1 MAFDFN
7 KTYPLLPLRDAV
19 VFPLTTRRILVGREM
34 SLRALEFAENHNNEI
49 ILVAQKNVEQESLD
63 NPMLDLYTVGVIARV
78 SNVTPFPN
86 GCVKVVLEGDSV
98 VDLRSIILRDG
109 FLQVTVSPR
118 EHFIKAE
125 DKSEKFEDVLNMFR
139 DYAMHRNI
147 AEGMVE
153 ALFTMNS
160 HINAFYGMIPFLPVS
175 LSEKQALLEVDS
187 INALAER
194 LISLMQV
201 AQDNEN
207 VLVRVQQNVRQK
219 MAQQQKEWFI
229 SEQIRQLQ
237 DELDGENGGSS
248 EPDQLLKKIKAKK
261 FSKAIEEK
269 LEEEIVRMRMMQ
281 PTSPEY
287 AVSRNYVDWFLS
299 VPYGVYTDTVLNMK
313 KVKSELDSKHFGLDK
328 VKERIMEYVAVL
340 KLTGT
345 ERRAPILCLVGPPG
359 VGKTTLVESIAAA
372 MQRNFV
378 RITLGGVRDEAE
390 IRGHRRTYIGA
401 MPGRFIHALR
411 RAKCMNPVILL
422 DEIDKMAS
430 DFRGDPASAMLEVLD
445 PEQNHDFTDH
455 FMEVGLDLS
464 RVLFIA
470 TANSEGEIPE
480 ALRDRLEIVR
490 LPGYYPHEKLQI
502 ASKYL
507 LPRICE
513 RTGVK
518 LNEQVSF
525 SDEIINAVMR
535 GWTREAG
542 VRELERT
549 LENAVRHRAK
559 EIVMGKKIKPE
570 ITAKILQE
578 YLGAP
583 RFLDNQLPEPGRP
596 GVVTG
601 LAWTSVGGEI
611 LPIESMLLS
620 GKGQLILTGKL
631 GDVMKESAQI
641 AVSLVRERLQR
652 FGIDPA
658 IVKKTDIHIHVPEG
672 AVPKDG
678 PSAGIAL
685 TLCLL
690 SAFTKQPI
698 PPDIAFTGEVSLTG
712 ACLPIGGLNEKAL
725 AALAAGVK
733 TLRLPE
739 GNKKDVAE
747 LPEPAKKGLKIYTHK
762 HIDEIVKILFK
773 DVAKTKETSEAKP
786 QAKKVAKTES
796 ANVAEKVAKVK
807 SEVAAD
813 ADKTAVKKPA
823 KPAKKKASKK

>member
-1 MAFDFN
+1 MALDTS
-7 KTYPLLPLRDAV
+7 KMYPLLPLRDAV
-19 VFPLTTRRILVGREM
+19 VFPHTTRRILVGRDI
-34 SLRALEFAENHNNEI
+34 SLRALEYAESHDGEI
-49 ILVAQKNVEQESLD
+49 ILSAQKNIEQEEIE
-63 NPMLDLYTVGVIARV
+63 NPMLDIYSVGVLAHV

-86 GCVKVVLEGDSV
+86 GCVKVVLEGEQV
-98 VDLRSIILRDG
+98 VDLRSIVTKNDYLA
-109 FLQVTVSPR
+109 VTVSARNPSITAADKTPR
-118 EHFIKAE
+118 
-125 DKSEKFEDVLNMFR
+125 FETVLTQFKE
-139 DYAMHRNI
+139 YSLHRNI
-147 AEGMVE
+147 SEGMVD
-153 ALFTMNS
+153 ALFTMDS
-160 HINAFYGMIPFLPVS
+160 QINAFYGMIPFLQIS
-175 LSEKQALLEVDS
+175 MDERQRLLEIGEID
-187 INALAER
+187 ALAER
-194 LISLMQV
+194 LIEIMQV
-201 AQDNEN
+201 AADTDTMM
-207 VLVRVQQNVRQK
+207 VKVQQNVRQK

-237 DELDGENGGSS
+237 DELDGENGNSS

-261 FSKAIEEK
+261 FSAAIQEK
-269 LEEEIVRMRMMQ
+269 LEDEIGRMKLMQ

-287 AVSRNYVDWFLS
+287 AVSRNYLDWFLTL
-299 VPYGVYTDTVLNMK
+299 PYGEYTDTVLNMK

-359 VGKTTLVESIAAA
+359 VGKTTLVESIANA

-401 MPGRFIHALR
+401 MPGRFIQALR
-411 RAKCMNPVILL
+411 RAKCMNPIILL

-470 TANSEGEIPE
+470 TANSEAEIPE
-480 ALRDRLEIVR
+480 ALRDRLEMVR

-507 LPRICE
+507 VPRICE
-513 RTGVK
+513 RTGIENGKDVA
-518 LNEQVSF
+518 F
-525 SDEIINAVMR
+525 DDAIISKVIR
-535 GWTREAG
+535 EWTREAG

-549 LENAVRHRAK
+549 LENVVRHRAK
-559 EIVMGKKIKPE
+559 DKVMGKKYKTE
-570 ITAKILQE
+570 VTEKTLQD

-583 RFLDNQLPEPGRP
+583 RYLDNQLPAAGRP
-596 GVVTG
+596 GVIVG

-611 LPIESMLLS
+611 LPIECMLLP
-620 GKGQLILTGKL
+620 GKGTLLMTGKL

-641 AVSLVRERLQR
+641 ALSLVRERLSR
-652 FGIDPA
+652 FGIDPN

-690 SAFTKQPI
+690 SAFTKQPVS
-698 PPDIAFTGEVSLTG
+698 PEIAFTGEVSLTG
-712 ACLPIGGLNEKAL
+712 ACLAIGGLNEKAL
-725 AALAAGVK
+725 AALQAGVK
-733 TLRLPE
+733 TLRLPAQ
-739 GNKKDVAE
+739 NQKDVNE
-747 LPEPAKKGLKIYTHK
+747 LPAPAKKGLKIFTHK
-762 HIDEIVKILFK
+762 HIDEIIKVLFK
-773 DVAKTKETSEAKP
+773 ETKTDS
-786 QAKKVAKTES
+786 AKK
-796 ANVAEKVAKVK
+796 EKK
-807 SEVAAD
+807 
-813 ADKTAVKKPA
+813 
-823 KPAKKKASKK
+823 

>member
-1 MAFDFN
+1 M
-7 KTYPLLPLRDAV
+7 LPLRDAV
-19 VFPLTTRRILVGREM
+19 VFPMTTRRILVGREM
-34 SLRALEFAENHNNEI
+34 SLHAIEHAENNDNVI
-49 ILVAQKNVEQESLD
+49 VLVAQRDVTIEELQ
-63 NPMLDLYTVGVIARV
+63 NPMLDLYTVGVMARV

-86 GCVKVVLEGDSV
+86 GCVKVVLEGEEV
-98 VDLRSIILRDG
+98 VDLRSIIMQNG
-109 FLQVTVSPR
+109 FLNVTVSPR
-118 EHFIKAE
+118 KNSIQLNSKTKLFDEVLT
-125 DKSEKFEDVLNMFR
+125 KFRE
-139 DYAMHRNI
+139 YATKRNI
-147 AEGMVE
+147 AEGMVDAFFGME
-153 ALFTMNS
+153 SQL
-160 HINAFYGMIPFLPVS
+160 NAYYGMIPFLQVS
-175 LSEKQALLEVDS
+175 LAEKQSFLEMESLDEMSEKLLALMSFTD
-187 INALAER
+187 
-194 LISLMQV
+194 
-201 AQDNEN
+201 DNEN
-207 VLVRVQQNVRQK
+207 VLVRIQQNVRQK

-237 DELDGENGGSS
+237 EELDGDGDGSS

-261 FSKAIEEK
+261 FSPAIVEK
-269 LEEEIVRMRMMQ
+269 LEDEIGRMKLMQ

-287 AVSRNYVDWFLS
+287 AVSRNYIDWFLNL
-299 VPYGVYTDTVLNMK
+299 PYGVYTDTVLNMK

-345 ERRAPILCLVGPPG
+345 ERRSPILCLVGPPG
-359 VGKTTLVESIAAA
+359 VGKTTLVESIANA

-401 MPGRFIHALR
+401 MPGRFINALR
-411 RAKCMNPVILL
+411 RAKCMNPIILL

-490 LPGYYPHEKLQI
+490 LPGYYPHEKIQI
-502 ASKYL
+502 ASNYL

-525 SDEIINAVMR
+525 DDAIVTEVMR

-549 LENAVRHRAK
+549 LENVVRHRAK
-559 EIVMGKKIKPE
+559 EIVMGKKFKPE
-570 ITAKILQE
+570 ITGKQLQE

-583 RFLDNQLPEPGRP
+583 RFLDSQLPEPGRP
-596 GVVTG
+596 GIVTG

-611 LPIESMLLS
+611 LPIECMLLS
-620 GKGQLILTGKL
+620 GKGQIIMTGKL

-641 AVSLVRERLQR
+641 AVSLVRERLHR

-690 SAFTKQPI
+690 SAFTRI
-698 PPDIAFTGEVSLTG
+698 PVAPDIAFTGDVSLTG
-712 ACLPIGGLNEKAL
+712 ACLAIGGLNEKAL
-725 AALAAGVK
+725 AALQAGVK
-733 TLRLPE
+733 TLRLPAQ
-739 GNKKDVAE
+739 NKKDVDE
-747 LPEPAKKGLKIYTHK
+747 LPAPAKKGLKIYTHK
-762 HIDEIVKILFK
+762 HIDEIIKVLFGK
-773 DVAKTKETSEAKP
+773 GT
-786 QAKKVAKTES
+786 
-796 ANVAEKVAKVK
+796 
-807 SEVAAD
+807 
-813 ADKTAVKKPA
+813 
-823 KPAKKKASKK
+823 AKKK

>member
-1 MAFDFN
+1 M
-7 KTYPLLPLRDAV
+7 LPLRDAV
-19 VFPLTTRRILVGREM
+19 VFPMTTRRVLVGREM
-34 SLRALEFAENHNNEI
+34 SLHAIEHAENNDNVI
-49 ILVAQKNVEQESLD
+49 VLVAQRDVTIEELQ
-63 NPMLDLYTVGVIARV
+63 NPMLDLYTVGVMARV

-86 GCVKVVLEGDSV
+86 GCVKVVLEGEEV
-98 VDLRSIILRDG
+98 VDLRSIIMQNG
-109 FLQVTVSPR
+109 FLNVTVSPR
-118 EHFIKAE
+118 KNSIQLNSKTKLFDEVLT
-125 DKSEKFEDVLNMFR
+125 KFRE
-139 DYAMHRNI
+139 YATKRNI
-147 AEGMVE
+147 AEGMVDAFFGME
-153 ALFTMNS
+153 SQL
-160 HINAFYGMIPFLPVS
+160 NAYYGMIPFLQVS
-175 LSEKQALLEVDS
+175 LAEKQSFLEMESLDEMSEKLLALMSFTD
-187 INALAER
+187 
-194 LISLMQV
+194 
-201 AQDNEN
+201 DNEN
-207 VLVRVQQNVRQK
+207 VLVRIQQNVRQK

-237 DELDGENGGSS
+237 EELDGDGDGSS

-261 FSKAIEEK
+261 FSPAIVEK
-269 LEEEIVRMRMMQ
+269 LEDEIGRMKLMQ

-287 AVSRNYVDWFLS
+287 AVSRNYIDWFLNL
-299 VPYGVYTDTVLNMK
+299 PYGVYTDTVLNMK

-345 ERRAPILCLVGPPG
+345 ERRSPILCLVGPPG
-359 VGKTTLVESIAAA
+359 VGKTTLVESIANA

-401 MPGRFIHALR
+401 MPGRFINALR
-411 RAKCMNPVILL
+411 RAKCMNPIILL

-502 ASKYL
+502 ASNYL

-525 SDEIINAVMR
+525 DDAIVTEVMR

-549 LENAVRHRAK
+549 LENVVRHRAK
-559 EIVMGKKIKPE
+559 EIVMGKKFKPE
-570 ITAKILQE
+570 ITGKQLQE

-583 RFLDNQLPEPGRP
+583 RFLDSQLPEPGRP
-596 GVVTG
+596 GIVTG

-611 LPIESMLLS
+611 LPIECMLLS
-620 GKGQLILTGKL
+620 GKGQIIMTGKL

-641 AVSLVRERLQR
+641 AVSLVRERLHR

-690 SAFTKQPI
+690 SAFTRI
-698 PPDIAFTGEVSLTG
+698 PVAPDIAFTGEVSLTG
-712 ACLPIGGLNEKAL
+712 ACLAIGGLNEKAL
-725 AALAAGVK
+725 AALQAGVK
-733 TLRLPE
+733 TLRLPAQ
-739 GNKKDVAE
+739 NKKDVDE
-747 LPEPAKKGLKIYTHK
+747 LPAPAKKGLKIYTHK
-762 HIDEIVKILFK
+762 HIDEIIKVLFGK
-773 DVAKTKETSEAKP
+773 GT
-786 QAKKVAKTES
+786 
-796 ANVAEKVAKVK
+796 
-807 SEVAAD
+807 
-813 ADKTAVKKPA
+813 
-823 KPAKKKASKK
+823 AKKK

>member
-1 MAFDFN
+1 MALDFS
-7 KTYPLLPLRDAV
+7 KTYPLLPLRDAI
-19 VFPLTTRRILVGREM
+19 VFPHTTRRILVGRDI
-34 SLRALEFAENHNNEI
+34 SLHALEYAESHDGEI
-49 ILVAQKNVEQESLD
+49 ILSAQKNIEQEEIE
-63 NPMLDLYTVGVIARV
+63 NPMLDLYSVGIVAHV

-86 GCVKVVLEGDSV
+86 GCVKVVLEGEQV
-98 VDLRSIILRDG
+98 VDLRSIVTKND
-109 FLQVTVSPR
+109 FLMVTVSP
-118 EHFIKAE
+118 HKPTITAA
-125 DKSEKFEDVLNMFR
+125 DKSSRFESVLTQFKE
-139 DYAMHRNI
+139 YSMHRSI
-147 AEGMVE
+147 SEGMVD
-153 ALFTMNS
+153 ALFTMDS
-160 HINAFYGMIPFLPVS
+160 HVNAFYGMIPFLQIS
-175 LSEKQALLEVDS
+175 LDERQRLLELGNIDE
-187 INALAER
+187 LAER
-194 LISLMQV
+194 LIEIMQV
-201 AQDNEN
+201 AADTDTMM
-207 VLVRVQQNVRQK
+207 VKVQQNVRQK

-237 DELDGENGGSS
+237 DELDGENGSAS
-248 EPDQLLKKIKAKK
+248 EPDQLLKKVKEKK
-261 FSKAIEEK
+261 FSKSIQEK
-269 LEEEIVRMRMMQ
+269 LEEEIGRMKLMQ

-287 AVSRNYVDWFLS
+287 AVSRNYLDWFLNL
-299 VPYGVYTDTVLNMK
+299 PYGDYTDTVLNMK

-359 VGKTTLVESIAAA
+359 VGKTTLVESIANA

-401 MPGRFIHALR
+401 MPGRFIQALR
-411 RAKCMNPVILL
+411 RAKCMNPIILL

-502 ASKYL
+502 ASRYL
-507 LPRICE
+507 IPRICE
-513 RTGVK
+513 RTGI
-518 LNEQVSF
+518 
-525 SDEIINAVMR
+525 EIGKDVAFDDDVIAKVIR
-535 GWTREAG
+535 EWTREAG

-549 LENAVRHRAK
+549 LENVVRHRAK
-559 EIVMGKKIKPE
+559 DKVMGKKYKAD
-570 ITAKILQE
+570 ITEKTLQD

-583 RFLDNQLPEPGRP
+583 RYLDSQLPDAGRP
-596 GVVTG
+596 GVIVG

-611 LPIESMLLS
+611 LPIECMLLP
-620 GKGQLILTGKL
+620 GKGTLLMTGKL

-641 AVSLVRERLQR
+641 ALSLVRERLSR
-652 FGIDPA
+652 FGIDPN

-690 SAFTKQPI
+690 SAFTKQPVS
-698 PPDIAFTGEVSLTG
+698 PEIAFTGEVSLTG
-712 ACLPIGGLNEKAL
+712 ACLAIGGLNEKAL
-725 AALAAGVK
+725 AALQAGVK
-733 TLRLPE
+733 TLRLPAQ
-739 GNKKDVAE
+739 NKKDVDE
-747 LPEPAKKGLKIYTHK
+747 LPAPAKKGLKIYTHK
-762 HIDEIVKILFK
+762 HIDEIIKVLFK
-773 DVAKTKETSEAKP
+773 
-786 QAKKVAKTES
+786 
-796 ANVAEKVAKVK
+796 EKR
-807 SEVAAD
+807 
-813 ADKTAVKKPA
+813 
-823 KPAKKKASKK
+823 

>member
-19 VFPLTTRRILVGREM
+19 VFPFTTRRILVGREM

-49 ILVAQKNVEQESLD
+49 ILVAQKNVEQETLD

-78 SNVTPFPN
+78 ANVTPFPN
-86 GCVKVVLEGDSV
+86 GCVKVVLEGDSI
-98 VDLRSIILRDG
+98 VDLRSIVLRDG
-109 FLQVTVSPR
+109 FLQVTVSPK
-118 EHFIKAE
+118 EHFVKPE
-125 DKSEKFEDVLNMFR
+125 DKCERFEDVLNVFR
-139 DYAMHRNI
+139 EYALHRNI

-153 ALFTMNS
+153 ALFTMDS
-160 HINAFYGMIPFLPVS
+160 HVNAFYGMIPFLHVS
-175 LSEKQALLEVDS
+175 LAEKQALLEVDS
-187 INALAER
+187 IDALAER
-194 LISLMQV
+194 LINLMQL

-207 VLVRVQQNVRQK
+207 VLIRVQQNVRQK

-237 DELDGENGGSS
+237 DELDADNGGAS

-261 FSKAIEEK
+261 FSQAIEEK
-269 LEEEIVRMRMMQ
+269 LEEEIGRMRMMQ

-287 AVSRNYVDWFLS
+287 AVSRNYVDWFLAL
-299 VPYGVYTDTVLNMK
+299 PYGVYTDTVLNMK
-313 KVKSELDSKHFGLDK
+313 KVKAELDSKHFGLDK

-359 VGKTTLVESIAAA
+359 VGKTTLVESIATA

-470 TANSEGEIPE
+470 TANNEGEIPE

-490 LPGYYPHEKLQI
+490 LPGYYPHEKIQI
-502 ASKYL
+502 ASNYL

-518 LNEQVSF
+518 LKEQVSF
-525 SDEIINAVMR
+525 DDEIISFVMR

-542 VRELERT
+542 VRELERV

-559 EIVMGKKIKPE
+559 DIVMGKKVKPE
-570 ITAKILQE
+570 ITKKQIQD

-611 LPIESMLLS
+611 LLLECMLLS

-641 AVSLVRERLQR
+641 AVSLVRERLHR

-690 SAFTKQPI
+690 SAFTRHPI

-762 HIDEIVKILFK
+762 HIDEIVKILFAG
-773 DVAKTKETSEAKP
+773 V
-786 QAKKVAKTES
+786 KVAKTES
-796 ANVAEKVAKVK
+796 ANDAKDGETAEAKK
-807 SEVAAD
+807 TAD
-813 ADKTAVKKPA
+813 AKAA
-823 KPAKKKASKK
+823 KPAKKSVKKTAK